1 MMTNPLLY
9 CIIIIV
15 AYEGIFMIKILI
27 CDDDPVIRKQISSL
41 ILSFEKKNNIVFQ
54 IDIKESG
61 KFILTDPVQYDI
73 AFIDIEMPDING
85 LNLSKR
91 LKTINP
97 DILIL
102 VVTSFQ
108 SYLDDA
114 MKIHVFRYLSKPIDK
129 NRFYTNFKDALEEYR
144 LISKMITVTFNDEV
158 HRIKTKDILFF
169 ENQKYGSIIHS
180 KYGNY
185 QTNKKPKEW
194 LKIIDRESFVFSH
207 NSILVNLQNVVDF
220 NSTTVVLRK
229 NEQETV
235 TTYISQRKYSDFKKA
250 FFNFAGGI
258 K

>member
-1 MMTNPLLY
+1 
-9 CIIIIV
+9 
-15 AYEGIFMIKILI
+15 MIKILI
-27 CDDDPVIRKQISSL
+27 CDDDPVIRKQVTSL
-41 ILSFEKKNNIVFQ
+41 LLSFGNKNKLKFQ

-61 KFILTDPVQYDI
+61 KFILTNPVPYDI
-73 AFIDIEMPDING
+73 AFIDIEMPNVNG

-91 LKTINP
+91 LKAINP
-97 DILIL
+97 DILVL
-102 VVTSFQ
+102 VVTSFH

-129 NRFYTNFKDALEEYR
+129 NRFYTNLKDALEEYR

-158 HRIKTKDILFF
+158 HRIKTKDILFI
-169 ENQKYGSIIHS
+169 ENQKYGSVIYS

-235 TTYISQRKYSDFKKA
+235 TTYISQRKHSNFKKA

>member
-1 MMTNPLLY
+1 
-9 CIIIIV
+9 
-15 AYEGIFMIKILI
+15 MIKILI
-27 CDDDPVIRKQISSL
+27 CDDDPAIREQITSL
-41 ILSFEKKNNIVFQ
+41 LLSFGNKNKLKFQ
-54 IDIKESG
+54 IDSEQSG
-61 KFILTDPVQYDI
+61 KFILTKPVSYDI
-73 AFIDIEMPDING
+73 AYIDIEMPNVNG
-85 LNLSKR
+85 LNLSKQ

-97 DILIL
+97 DILVL

-129 NRFYTNFKDALEEYR
+129 NRFYTNLKDALKEYR
-144 LISKMITVTFNDEV
+144 MISKIITVTFNDEV
-158 HRIKTKDILFF
+158 HRIKTKDILFI
-169 ENQKYGSIIHS
+169 ENQKYGSVIHS

-194 LKIIDRESFVFSH
+194 LKMIDRESFVFSH

-220 NSTTVVLRK
+220 DSTTVVLRK

-235 TTYISQRKYSDFKKA
+235 TTYISQRRRSYFKKA

>member
-1 MMTNPLLY
+1 
-9 CIIIIV
+9 
-15 AYEGIFMIKILI
+15 MIKILI
-27 CDDDPVIRKQISSL
+27 CDDDPAIREQISSL
-41 ILSFEKKNNIVFQ
+41 LLSFGNKNKLKFQ

-61 KFILTDPVQYDI
+61 KFILTNPVPYDI
-73 AFIDIEMPDING
+73 AFIDIEMPNVNG

-91 LKTINP
+91 LKAINP
-97 DILIL
+97 DILVL

-129 NRFYTNFKDALEEYR
+129 NRFYTNLKDALEEYR
-144 LISKMITVTFNDEV
+144 LISKMVTVIFNDEV
-158 HRIKTKDILFF
+158 HRIKTKDILFI

-194 LKIIDRESFVFSH
+194 LKMIDRESFVFSH

-220 NSTTVVLRK
+220 DSTTVVLRK

-235 TTYISQRKYSDFKKA
+235 TTYISQRRRSYFKKA

>member
-1 MMTNPLLY
+1 
-9 CIIIIV
+9 
-15 AYEGIFMIKILI
+15 MIKILI
-27 CDDDPVIRKQISSL
+27 CDDDPAIREQITSL
-41 ILSFEKKNNIVFQ
+41 LLSFGNKNKLKFQ

-61 KFILTDPVQYDI
+61 KFILTDPISYDI
-73 AFIDIEMPDING
+73 AYIDIEMPNVNG

-91 LKTINP
+91 LKAINP
-97 DILIL
+97 DILVL

-129 NRFYTNFKDALEEYR
+129 NRFYTNLKDALEEYR
-144 LISKMITVTFNDEV
+144 LISKMITVIFNDEV
-158 HRIKTKDILFF
+158 HRIKTKDILFI

-194 LKIIDRESFVFSH
+194 LKMIDRESFVFSH

-220 NSTTVVLRK
+220 DSTTVVLRK

-235 TTYISQRKYSDFKKA
+235 TTYISQRRRSDFKKA

>member
-1 MMTNPLLY
+1 
-9 CIIIIV
+9 
-15 AYEGIFMIKILI
+15 MIKILI
-27 CDDDPVIRKQISSL
+27 CDDDPAIREQISSL
-41 ILSFEKKNNIVFQ
+41 LLSFGNKNKLKFQ

-61 KFILTDPVQYDI
+61 KFILTNPVPYDI
-73 AFIDIEMPDING
+73 AYIDIEMPNVNG

-91 LKTINP
+91 LKAINP
-97 DILIL
+97 DILVL

-129 NRFYTNFKDALEEYR
+129 NRFYTNLKDALEEYR
-144 LISKMITVTFNDEV
+144 LISKMVTVIFNDEV
-158 HRIKTKDILFF
+158 HRIKTKDILFI

-194 LKIIDRESFVFSH
+194 LKMIDQESFVFSH

-220 NSTTVVLRK
+220 DSTTVVLRK

-235 TTYISQRKYSDFKKA
+235 TTYISQRWRSDFKKA

>member
-1 MMTNPLLY
+1 
-9 CIIIIV
+9 
-15 AYEGIFMIKILI
+15 MIKILI
-27 CDDDPVIRKQISSL
+27 CDDDPAIREQISSL
-41 ILSFEKKNNIVFQ
+41 LLSFGNKNKLKFQ

-61 KFILTDPVQYDI
+61 KFILTNPVPYDI
-73 AFIDIEMPDING
+73 AYIDIEMPNVNG

-91 LKTINP
+91 LKAINP
-97 DILIL
+97 DILVL

-129 NRFYTNFKDALEEYR
+129 NRFYTNLKDALEEYR
-144 LISKMITVTFNDEV
+144 LISKMVTVIFNDEV
-158 HRIKTKDILFF
+158 HRIKTKDILFI

-194 LKIIDRESFVFSH
+194 LKMIDRESFVFSH

-220 NSTTVVLRK
+220 DSTTVVLRK

-235 TTYISQRKYSDFKKA
+235 TTYISQRWRSDFKKA

>member
-1 MMTNPLLY
+1 
-9 CIIIIV
+9 
-15 AYEGIFMIKILI
+15 MIKILI
-27 CDDDPVIRKQISSL
+27 CDDDPAIREQITSL
-41 ILSFEKKNNIVFQ
+41 LLSFGNKNKLKFQ
-54 IDIKESG
+54 IDSKESG
-61 KFILTDPVQYDI
+61 KFILTNPVSYDI
-73 AFIDIEMPDING
+73 AYIDIEMPNVNG
-85 LNLSKR
+85 LNLSKQ

-97 DILIL
+97 DILVL

-129 NRFYTNFKDALEEYR
+129 NRFYTNLKDALEEYR

-158 HRIKTKDILFF
+158 HRIKTKDILFI
-169 ENQKYGSIIHS
+169 ENQKYGSVIHS

-194 LKIIDRESFVFSH
+194 LKMIDRESFVFSH

-220 NSTTVVLRK
+220 DSTTVVLRK

-235 TTYISQRKYSDFKKA
+235 TTYISQRRRSYFKKA

>member
-1 MMTNPLLY
+1 
-9 CIIIIV
+9 
-15 AYEGIFMIKILI
+15 MIKILI
-27 CDDDPVIRKQISSL
+27 CDDDPAIREQITSL
-41 ILSFEKKNNIVFQ
+41 LLSFGNKNKLKFQ
-54 IDIKESG
+54 IDSEPSG
-61 KFILTDPVQYDI
+61 KFILTKPVSYDI
-73 AFIDIEMPDING
+73 AYIDIEMPNVNG
-85 LNLSKR
+85 LNLSKQ

-97 DILIL
+97 DILVL

-129 NRFYTNFKDALEEYR
+129 NRFYTNLKDALKEYR
-144 LISKMITVTFNDEV
+144 MISKIITVTFNDEV
-158 HRIKTKDILFF
+158 HRIKTKDILFI
-169 ENQKYGSIIHS
+169 ENQKYGSVIHS

-194 LKIIDRESFVFSH
+194 LKMIDRESFVFSH

-220 NSTTVVLRK
+220 DSTTVVLRK

-235 TTYISQRKYSDFKKA
+235 TTYISQRRRSYFKKA